1 MSPKIRKKSKI
12 RKKRKTQKSRGLEVK
27 TEALRILRTVG
38 DEEAFYFYEAVG
50 KPTGESARGLSD
62 FLEKIKSVRLESLLF
77 HLQRK
82 DFQNWIKRTL
92 GDSKLARRIGRIPPS
107 YDDGLRTKIHAAI
120 ENRIKELRGV
130 SVTLLVNEDLAVV
143 PPSSAS

>member
-1 MSPKIRKKSKI
+1 MSPKIQ
-12 RKKRKTQKSRGLEVK
+12 KKRKTQKSRGLEVD

-38 DEEAFYFYEAVG
+38 DAEAFYFYEAVG
-50 KPTGESARGLSD
+50 KPTGESARDLSD
-62 FLEKIKSVRLESLLF
+62 FLEKIKNVKLESLLF

-92 GDSKLARRIGRIPPS
+92 GDSNLARRIGRIPPS
-107 YDDGLRTKIHAAI
+107 HDDDLRTKIHAI
-120 ENRIKELRGV
+120 IGNRIKELRGP

-143 PPSSAS
+143 SPSSTS